1 MVPTPRGEKYQVVRL
16 YFIQQSESG
25 KAWQFV
31 MGATKQAAGSSYVWL
46 PVSMIWR
53 KKEHTV
59 APLEDYP
66 RWDVTIPQFLVAQ
79 KNLTPFILP

>member
-1 MVPTPRGEKYQVVRL
+1 MVPTPRGEKYQVVKL

-31 MGATKQAAGSSYVWL
+31 FAPTKKAAGSTFVWL

-53 KKEHTV
+53 VKKHEKPET
-59 APLEDYP
+59 EDYA
-66 RWDVTIPQFLVAQ
+66 RWDVTMPQFLVDQKALAQ
-79 KNLTPFILP
+79 YVIP